1 MEGDD
6 SSGGGRLN
14 CLCCMWLYTIFVS
27 LKPKLTLSLNFTNV
41 FLFFFMLYF
50 IYLLILIYYSCLSI
64 VFWQNYFFI
73 MKLIFVYCVFEL
85 PHLP

>member
-41 FLFFFMLYF
+41 FLFFLCCILF
-50 IYLLILIYYSCLSI
+50 IYS
-64 VFWQNYFFI
+64 F
-73 MKLIFVYCVFEL
+73 
-85 PHLP
+85 